1 MAAAHETAINN
12 QSNEVAIGMTN
23 PRSTEFSG
31 KTALVTGGASGIGAC
46 VARLLAA
53 GGAQVVVA
61 DIDGSGAVQIAN
73 ELKACGGQAVA
84 HTVDLVDI
92 AAVEAMIAFAVKHFG
107 ALHLAV
113 NNAGISGTRVPL
125 AEQTFESWHRVINV
139 NLNSVFYA
147 MKYEIPALLKAGG
160 GAIVNIASVLGSV
173 GSALSP
179 AYVAAKHG
187 VVGLTKS
194 AAIAYSSKG
203 IRINSVGPGYIDTP
217 LLQVLD
223 KAALPALIASHPIG
237 RLGQPEEVAEM
248 VCFLLSDRASF
259 VTGSYQLVD
268 GGFTSH

>member
-1 MAAAHETAINN
+1 MSTPCN
-12 QSNEVAIGMTN
+12 
-23 PRSTEFSG
+23 TEFAG
-31 KTALVTGGASGIGAC
+31 KVALVTGGASGIGAS

-53 GGAQVVVA
+53 GGARVVVA
-61 DIDGSGAVQIAN
+61 DIDSAGAARMAE
-73 ELKACGGQAVA
+73 ELTKSGGQAVA
-84 HTVDLVDI
+84 HTVDLVDF
-92 AAVEAMIAFAVKHFG
+92 AAVESMVAFTVKIFG

-125 AEQTFESWHRVINV
+125 AEQTFENWHRVIDV

-147 MKYEIPALLKAGG
+147 MKYEIPALLNAGG

-194 AAIAYSSKG
+194 AALAYSAKG
-203 IRINSVGPGYIDTP
+203 IRVNSVGPGYIDTP
-217 LLQVLD
+217 LLKVLD
-223 KAALPALIASHPIG
+223 KAALPELIASHPIG
-237 RLGQPEEVAEM
+237 RLGKPEEVAEM

-259 VTGSYQLVD
+259 ISGSYQLVD
-268 GGFTSH
+268 GGFTAR